1 MPSFA
6 EVFDVKVT
14 TRAVSRVAATGS
26 SLLRLFGMQSESPTI
41 RRING
46 RDFSYDI
53 FNASRSVAT
62 GRGPGAPA
70 ATVNLQPTGRVS
82 GTLPRLNEKMI
93 LPYEKLN
100 IVRRMGTANEID
112 EAGLDYTR
120 DQQTI
125 LGQRAANFRL
135 LQLAGMMRGKLY
147 AHQSGEDIYYDFT
160 SSSSA
165 FNIDW
170 QIPSGN
176 LLRLN
181 MLGGGNI
188 IDKSWADP
196 TADIPGHAAAIR
208 SAIVQLTGRDVRI
221 AMCGLTMWEYIKGND
236 NVQAKS
242 GIASVVF
249 ESVPLPP
256 GVEADSNGQPISAY
270 RLSGIPELTWIVTDQ
285 GLTLGSSGSTYTK
298 LVGDTD
304 VWFGPAPNVNQFQMH
319 EGSETVVVRN
329 NPTLARGLFAWTKQ
343 TDDPAAVLMYTVD
356 NVLIAN
362 YVPAAT
368 AYATPIF

>member
-26 SLLRLFGMQSESPTI
+26 SLLRLFGMQPNGPAVT
-41 RRING
+41 RIDG
-46 RDFSYDI
+46 RDFNYDI

-70 ATVNLQPTGRVS
+70 GTVNLQPTGKVS
-82 GTLPRLNEKMI
+82 GTLPRLNEKMV

-100 IVRRMGTANEID
+100 IVRRMGSSNEID

-120 DQQTI
+120 NQQAI

-135 LQLAGMMRGKLY
+135 LQLAGMMRGTLY

-160 SSSSA
+160 NSSVSFS
-165 FNIDW
+165 IDW
-170 QIPSGN
+170 RIPSGN

-196 TADIPGHAAAIR
+196 TADIPGHVAQVRAA
-208 SAIVQLTGRDVRI
+208 SVQLTGREIRL
-221 AMCGLTMWEYIKGND
+221 AMCSLSMWEIIKGND
-236 NVQAKS
+236 NVQAKA
-242 GIASVVF
+242 GIASVAF
-249 ESVPLPP
+249 ESVPLPA
-256 GVEADSNGQPISAY
+256 GVEAASGGQPIAAY
-270 RLSGIPELTWIVTDQ
+270 RLSGMPEVTWIVTDQ
-285 GLTLGSSGSTYTK
+285 GLTLGASGSTYTK

-304 VWFGPAPNVNQFQMH
+304 VWFGPSPSIDQFQMY
-319 EGSETVVVRN
+319 EGSEMVVVRGN
-329 NPTLARGLFAWTKQ
+329 RTLARGLFSYTKE

-356 NVLIAN
+356 NVLVTN
-362 YVPAAT
+362 FLPAAC